1 MDKVLGYELNS
12 KSRYKRFEFL
22 QNGKSVFKFDFSE
35 CVTQNDF
42 LKVVKF
48 STVGSALDCF
58 NLIQNCLRNGL
69 EDPEKIYE
77 FLTNFFYNRVN
88 YQTVNVTQH

>member
-12 KSRYKRFEFL
+12 KSKYKRFEFRL
-22 QNGKSVFKFDFSE
+22 NEKTIFKFDFSE
-35 CVTQNDF
+35 CVTKNDF

-69 EDPEKIYE
+69 ENPEDIYE
-77 FLTNFFYNRVN
+77 FLTTFFYNRVN
-88 YQTVNVTQH
+88 FGVTA